1 MIQQIKE
8 TAIVL
13 AEMVGATAIVLTIAS
28 LLIGADAVNHINLIQ

>member
-13 AEMVGATAIVLTIAS
+13 AVMLGATAIVLTIAS
-28 LLIGADAVNHINLIQ
+28 LLIGADAINHISTL

>member
-13 AEMVGATAIVLTIAS
+13 VVMAVATAIVLTIAS
-28 LLIGADAVNHINLIQ
+28 LLIGADAINHINGL